1 MCICYTIMN
10 SPLGELVLTA
20 NSAGLTGIQ
29 FGTHQL
35 QTSHST
41 LTRNDKHPI
50 LQQAKLELEEFFNKE
65 RERFTVPLSFNG
77 TPFQTAVWDQLLKI
91 EYGLTKSYQEIAEA
105 IENKKAVRAVGQ
117 ANKANKIPIIIPCH
131 RVIGKNKKMVGYA
144 GKEITKKQLL
154 LKLEGVLK

>member
-1 MCICYTIMN
+1 MN

-20 NSAGLTGIQ
+20 NTAGLTGIQ
-29 FGTHQL
+29 FGTHHL
-35 QTSHST
+35 ETSHFN
-41 LTRNDKHPI
+41 LIHNDNHRF
-50 LQQAKLELEEFFNKE
+50 LQQAKLELDEFFNKE
-65 RERFTVPLSFNG
+65 RERFMVPLSYNG
-77 TPFQTAVWDQLLKI
+77 TPFQKAVWDQLLKI
-91 EYGLTKSYQEIAEA
+91 DYGQTKSYQEIAEA

-131 RVIGKNKKMVGYA
+131 RVIGKNKEMIGYA